1 MSASQPPPEELIA
14 LPGPARPCQALP
26 GLGWRWQLGVTAAL
40 QIALLLAPG
49 CSKRGLL
56 AACVLLER
64 PPLVPAQLS
73 RAATL
78 TCCPPCCTASPGLPA
93 LPQRRYSVAK
103 IETSQTYE
111 KGRPKL
117 GGLSDPRLGTM
128 DRALKCTTDGNGVLD
143 CPGYF
148 GHIELAKPMFHVH
161 FLKTVVKVLRCV
173 SYHNSKLMI
182 LPVRS
187 AAAAHAGRGPA
198 GWWGRGRG
206 AGGVRQRCG
215 GCRGSRPLGSRA
227 QESSLWLC
235 LQT

>member
-1 MSASQPPPEELIA
+1 MPKTLNLLA
-14 LPGPARPCQALP
+14 LP
-26 GLGWRWQLGVTAAL
+26 
-40 QIALLLAPG
+40 IACL
-49 CSKRGLL
+49 
-56 AACVLLER
+56 
-64 PPLVPAQLS
+64 
-73 RAATL
+73 
-78 TCCPPCCTASPGLPA
+78 
-93 LPQRRYSVAK
+93 QRRYSVAK

-182 LPVRS
+182 LPVS
-187 AAAAHAGRGPA
+187 AVWVCGVGPVAAAGR
-198 GWWGRGRG
+198 WVWG
-206 AGGVRQRCG
+206 
-215 GCRGSRPLGSRA
+215 L
-227 QESSLWLC
+227 
-235 LQT
+235 